1 MGASYHHEVAMAEIG
16 WPELLVIGL
25 VFVLLFGTQKI
36 PGMMKGLGE
45 GIRNFKTAVKGETE
59 GITKEIEKI

>member
-1 MGASYHHEVAMAEIG
+1 MAEIG

-36 PGMMKGLGE
+36 PGAMKGLGE
-45 GIRNFKTAVKGETE
+45 GIRNFKDSLKGETE
-59 GITKEIEKI
+59 HVKDLHQELQKEIEKA

>member
-1 MGASYHHEVAMAEIG
+1 MAEIG

-36 PGMMKGLGE
+36 PGAMKGLGE
-45 GIRNFKTAVKGETE
+45 AIRNFKSSMKGQAEE
-59 GITKEIEKI
+59 MREISKEIEKV

>member
-1 MGASYHHEVAMAEIG
+1 MADIG

-36 PGMMKGLGE
+36 PGAMKGLGE
-45 GIRNFKTAVKGETE
+45 AIRGFKTSVKGEAE
-59 GITKEIEKI
+59 DLRKEIEKV